1 MQWFGTD
8 GIRGRVGDRL
18 TAELA
23 LRVGRAAGTVWRE
36 SGGTTVAIGAD
47 SRLSSPM
54 LVAALTAGLT
64 AAGLEVWDL
73 GLCPTPAVALVV
85 AQQPEIV
92 GGVMVSASHN
102 PPADNGIKLFGAD
115 GRKLDDRRQQE
126 IEERLAQDHWVLGGW
141 GHRYDRAD
149 LRTQYQQT
157 LLHTVTGDL
166 QGQTVVL
173 DLAWGAAVATA
184 PAVFRALG
192 ANVTLLHDTPA
203 GDRINVDCGSTHLA
217 PLQAAV
223 LATGADLGF
232 AFDGDA
238 DRVLAV
244 DHTGHEINGDLL
256 LYLWGQALW
265 QADRLPQQTLVTTVM
280 ANLGFERAWRALGGK
295 LLRTPVGDRHVQA
308 EMLRTGAQ
316 LGGEQSGH
324 LLCHHYSPS
333 GDGLLTAVQI
343 AALVRDKGPLAQLR
357 QESFVPYPQRL
368 RNVRIEDRDRRLHW
382 EDCPA
387 VAQAVAGA
395 IADLGERGRVLVRP
409 SGTEPVLRIMVE
421 AETEALTAYWSDRL
435 VAAAQ
440 NLCAP
445 VPVLV

>member
-36 SGGTTVAIGAD
+36 AGGTTVAIGAD

-73 GLCPTPAVALVV
+73 GLCPTPAVALLV
-85 AQQPEIV
+85 AQQPAVV
-92 GGVMVSASHN
+92 GGLMVSASHN

-115 GRKLDDRRQQE
+115 GRKLDDRHQQE
-126 IEERLAQDHWVLGGW
+126 IEERMGHDRWGSGPW
-141 GHRYDRAD
+141 GHRYERGD
-149 LRTQYQQT
+149 LRKQYEQT
-157 LLHTVTGDL
+157 ILGTVTGDL
-166 QGQTVVL
+166 RGQNIVL

-192 ANVTLLHDTPA
+192 ANVTLLHDLPD
-203 GDRINVDCGSTHLA
+203 GERINVGCGSTHLA

-223 LATGADLGF
+223 VATGADMGF

-244 DHTGHEINGDLL
+244 DHTGHEINGDGL
-256 LYLWGQALW
+256 LYLWGRELW
-265 QADRLPQQTLVTTVM
+265 QSHRLPHQTLVSTVM
-280 ANLGFERAWRALGGK
+280 ANLGFERAWRALGGQ

-308 EMLRTGAQ
+308 EMLRRGAP

-343 AALVRDKGPLAQLR
+343 AALARDGGSLAQLR

-368 RNVRIEDRDRRLHW
+368 RNVRVEDRDRRLPW

-387 VAQAVAGA
+387 LAQAVAGA

-440 NLCAP
+440 NLCTPTA
-445 VPVLV
+445 VLV

>member
-36 SGGTTVAIGAD
+36 AGGTAVAIGAD

-73 GLCPTPAVALVV
+73 GLCPTPAVAWLVS
-85 AQQPEIV
+85 QQPVLV
-92 GGVMVSASHN
+92 GGIMVSASHN
-102 PPADNGIKLFGAD
+102 PPEDNGIKLFGAN

-126 IEERLAQDHWVLGGW
+126 IEARIEHDPRWMAGAW
-141 GHRYDRAD
+141 GHRCDRQNLLELYEEAIRQTVNGD
-149 LRTQYQQT
+149 LR
-157 LLHTVTGDL
+157 
-166 QGQTVVL
+166 GQNIVL
-173 DLAWGAAVATA
+173 DVAWGAAVATA

-192 ANVTLLHDTPA
+192 ANVTVLHGTPD
-203 GDRINVDCGSTHLA
+203 GERINVNCGSTHLEA
-217 PLQAAV
+217 LRAGV

-244 DHTGHEINGDLL
+244 DGTGGEVNGDGL
-256 LYLWGQALW
+256 LYLWGRELLRAH
-265 QADRLPQQTLVTTVM
+265 RLPQQTLVTTVM
-280 ANLGFERAWRALGGK
+280 ANLGLERAWQALGGR
-295 LLRTPVGDRHVQA
+295 LTRTAVGDRHVQA
-308 EMLRTGAQ
+308 EMLRSGAM

-333 GDGLLTAVQI
+333 GDGLLTAVHI
-343 AALVRDKGPLAQLR
+343 AALVRDGGPLARLR
-357 QESFVPYPQRL
+357 QESFEPYPQRL
-368 RNVRIEDRDRRLHW
+368 RNVRVEDRERRLHW
-382 EDCPA
+382 EACPPL
-387 VAQAVAGA
+387 AQAVAGA
-395 IADLGERGRVLVRP
+395 IADLGTRGRVLVRP
-409 SGTEPVLRIMVE
+409 SGTEPLLRIMVE
-421 AETEALTAYWSDRL
+421 AETEALATYWSDRL
-435 VAAAQ
+435 VEAAQ
-440 NLCAP
+440 VLPAP
-445 VPVLV
+445 ALA